1 MSKLST
7 KRNSCTFVESSQN
20 KGLVEQI
27 RKLAAADGRSLSNYI
42 GIILQ
47 KHVNQQNELSTSTAK
62 NTALRN

>member
-7 KRNSCTFVESSQN
+7 KRNSCTFVESSTN
-20 KGLVEQI
+20 IGLVEQV

-47 KHVNQQNELSTSTAK
+47 KHVKENELNTSTAK
-62 NTALRN
+62 NTTSGN

>member
-7 KRNSCTFVESSQN
+7 KRNSCTFVESSTN
-20 KGLVEQI
+20 IGLVEQV

-47 KHVNQQNELSTSTAK
+47 KHVNQQNELNTSTAK
-62 NTALRN
+62 NTTSGN

>member
-7 KRNSCTFVESSQN
+7 KRNSCTFVESSTN
-20 KGLVEQI
+20 VGLVEQV

-47 KHVNQQNELSTSTAK
+47 KHVNKQNESNTSTAK
-62 NTALRN
+62 NTTSGN

>member
-7 KRNSCTFVESSQN
+7 KRNSCTFVESSKN
-20 KGLVEQI
+20 KGLVEQV

-62 NTALRN
+62 NTAFRN

>member
-7 KRNSCTFVESSQN
+7 KRNSCTFVESSTN
-20 KGLVEQI
+20 IGLVEQV

-47 KHVNQQNELSTSTAK
+47 KHVNKQNELDTSTAK
-62 NTALRN
+62 NTTSGN